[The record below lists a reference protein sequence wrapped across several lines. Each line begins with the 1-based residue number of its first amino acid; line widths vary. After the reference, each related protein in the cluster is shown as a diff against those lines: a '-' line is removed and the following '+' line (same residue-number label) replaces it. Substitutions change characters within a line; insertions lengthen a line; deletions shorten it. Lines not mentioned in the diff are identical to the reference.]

1 MNHHSLPDLRAA
13 LWVHSLSRRNLA
25 GIAAVSKELSRSR
38 ELTFAGDADA
48 VEPGFLQRKKMG
60 SQRLAG
66 CKPGL
71 LLPSN

>member
-25 GIAAVSKELSRSR
+25 GVAVVGKELTRSR
-38 ELTFAGDADA
+38 ELTFAGDADT
-48 VEPGFLQRKKMG
+48 VEPGFLQRKEMG
-60 SQRLAG
+60 NQMLAG